1 MKKIVLTFGV
11 ISGLILSALMVSTIW
26 LVDRIGMDGGMVL
39 GYTTMVL
46 AFLMVFFGIKSYRD
60 NVAGGQ
66 ISFGKAFIVG
76 ILIMLIAC
84 VFYVV
89 SWQIVY
95 FNFIP
100 DFTDKY
106 AAYVMDKA
114 RASGATAEE
123 LAQQA
128 EQIKYFVAL
137 YQNPLYNAA
146 FTIIE
151 PLPVGLPMT
160 LISAAILRK
169 RRKVEVNG
177 PEQREHAAA

>member
-1 MKKIVLTFGV
+1 MKKTVLKFGV
-11 ISGLILSALMVSTIW
+11 IAGLVLSALMVSTIW
-26 LVDRIGMDGGMVL
+26 LVDRIGFDGGMVL
-39 GYTTMVL
+39 GYTTMML
-46 AFLMVFFGIKSYRD
+46 SFLLVFFGIKSYRD
-60 NVAGGQ
+60 NVSGGQ
-66 ISFGKAFIVG
+66 ISFGKAFTVG

-89 SWQIVY
+89 TWQIVY

-106 AAYVMDKA
+106 AAYALDKA
-114 RASGATAEE
+114 RASGATPEE

-128 EQIKYFVAL
+128 EQMKYFVAL

-146 FTIIE
+146 FTIVE
-151 PLPVGLPMT
+151 PLPVGIPMT

-169 RRKVEVNG
+169 RRKKEVDG
-177 PEQREHAAA
+177 PEQREPAAA